1 MKGRRRH
8 LLALLQVC
16 VAAETHREE
25 KNTQQIALTSHQLTR
40 QHLKE
45 AASLSQFREIKGLI
59 AGVE

>member
-25 KNTQQIALTSHQLTR
+25 KNTQQIALTSRQLTR

-45 AASLSQFREIKGLI
+45 AGRLSYSERLKG
-59 AGVE
+59 